1 MDEQNVVYLYDGILF
16 SCEKNEVSDNA
27 VIQMTPE
34 TIIIN
39 EESQSQKGQIL
50 YDPTLPH
57 VKFIQTDNG
66 LEFET
71 WVKGEWSIS

>member
-39 EESQSQKGQIL
+39 EESQSQKGQIYMIPL
-50 YDPTLPH
+50 YHMSNSYRQIMD
-57 VKFIQTDNG
+57 
-66 LEFET
+66 
-71 WVKGEWSIS
+71 